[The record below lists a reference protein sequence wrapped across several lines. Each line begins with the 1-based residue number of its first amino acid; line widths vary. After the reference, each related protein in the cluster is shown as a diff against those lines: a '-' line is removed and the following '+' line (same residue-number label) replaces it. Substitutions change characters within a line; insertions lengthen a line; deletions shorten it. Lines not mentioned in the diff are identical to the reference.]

1 MRQRPRGR
9 HGETET
15 SIGRDEER
23 HMENEIEAER
33 ASERARE
40 RERVREMERETETV
54 GREGGGRGQWLP

>member
-9 HGETET
+9 HGETEMST
-15 SIGRDEER
+15 GRDEER
-23 HMENEIEAER
+23 YVENEIEAER